1 MLGAECWLAGWL
13 VIGLLVVVGEWWLV
27 TITHQLT
34 SSSSHL
40 PTRHPL
46 TTTHHPP
53 PTTHHPPT
61 TNHQLPTTNYQPLKA
76 SHHSEAAVVLHERMV
91 KPAIDAVLASQADRR
106 CPRPV
111 QALLAVCVHAWPQ
124 PTTTACNH
132 SLQPQSA
139 TTACNHS
146 LQPQPATTACNHS
159 LQPQFPVAIHDL
171 NQHPKL
177 CRAPHVTPPAL
188 RHPTTISV
196 FHILKGATSSSPRK
210 PNPVVHHT
218 RTSQSPPAGSSQ
230 LLAACRPVS

>member
-146 LQPQPATTACNHS
+146 LQPQPATTACNHNFQLPS
-159 LQPQFPVAIHDL
+159 MTSTNIPSFVGHRTSPPQHYDTQQPFL
-171 NQHPKL
+171 
-177 CRAPHVTPPAL
+177 
-188 RHPTTISV
+188 SS
-196 FHILKGATSSSPRK
+196 TSSKEQPRPHPASPT
-210 PNPVVHHT
+210 P
-218 RTSQSPPAGSSQ
+218 
-230 LLAACRPVS
+230 